1 MSNAPGQV
9 IGRAAASLND
19 SAAWADQGRAAV
31 GAKGEKATAGVL
43 NALAREPGGPSV
55 VHDARIPIPGVKANI
70 DHLVVSGRNVT
81 IIDSK
86 MWKPGFYWTAF
97 GRSFRG
103 LTAFPSADKK
113 TLPMAVN
120 GIEKYLAARGIKAT
134 VKRSL
139 LVVWPSNRGASL
151 NLTFLRSPE
160 ANAVTGDALQ
170 ASARRLVGRRT
181 ADPLVLAALAEL
193 VYTGR

>member
-31 GAKGEKATAGVL
+31 GAKGEKATASVL

-70 DHLVVSGRNVT
+70 DHLVVSGRTVT

-86 MWKPGFYWTAF
+86 MWKPGFYWTVF
-97 GRSFRG
+97 GRSYRG
-103 LTAFPSADKK
+103 LTAFPSADKR
-113 TLPMAVN
+113 TLPMAVD
-120 GIEKYLAARGIKAT
+120 GIEKYLATRGITAT

-139 LVVWPSNRGASL
+139 LVVWPSNRGAGL
-151 NLTFLRSPE
+151 NLTFLRSPA

-181 ADPLVLAALAEL
+181 ADPLILAALAEL